1 MKERKLLVVLEGTP
15 GGGKTTLMEHFR
27 SLPQFEGI
35 NQILPD
41 NDPTDETITLAK
53 ILQSDHLKTQ
63 AYLKSSK
70 DIVILDRYYQS
81 TLSYHWAADKTF
93 NEDRFQDVKTWAD
106 DSLKNNTLLVPDYTF
121 YIDVPFDLSLKRK
134 GRAATADFIDP
145 WTNREFLCSMREYY
159 LNLFQ
164 STTENV
170 IFIDGQKNLDD
181 IEAEIRNTILQDK
194 E

>member
-1 MKERKLLVVLEGTP
+1 MKRRKLLVVLEGAP

-27 SLPQFEGI
+27 NSSQFEGI

-53 ILQSDHLKTQ
+53 ILHSDHLKTE
-63 AYLKSSK
+63 AYLKSRK

-93 NEDRFQDVKTWAD
+93 NEDRFQDVKTWVD
-106 DSLKNNTLLVPDYTF
+106 DSLKNSTLIVPDYTF
-121 YIDVPFDLSLKRK
+121 YVDVPFDLSLKRK
-134 GRAATADFIDP
+134 ERTATTDFSDP
-145 WTNREFLCSMREYY
+145 WTNREFLHSMRDYY

-164 STTENV
+164 SATENV

-181 IEAEIRNTILQDK
+181 IEAEIINIILQDK

>member
-27 SLPQFEGI
+27 DLPQFEGI

-41 NDPTDETITLAK
+41 NDPTDETVTLEK

-81 TLSYHWAADKTF
+81 TLSYHWAADRTF
-93 NEDRFQDVKTWAD
+93 NESRFQAVKMWAN
-106 DSLKNNTLLVPDYTF
+106 DSLKGGTLIVPDYTF

-134 GRAATADFIDP
+134 KRTATTDFSDP
-145 WTNREFLCSMREYY
+145 WTNKEFLHSMREYY

-170 IFIDGQKNLDD
+170 IFIDGQKSFDD
-181 IEAEIRNTILQDK
+181 IEAEIRNTIIQDK